1 MNTAAAGQRFTL
13 KVPDPPPPLV
23 IDTDHNNNT
32 NNNSTSVAIIGAGP
46 SGLLTACLLKK
57 QNPTLDVKVF
67 EMRDRPTSFYGSF
80 PVVLNKR
87 GLTALQHL
95 DAAAAPPTRNNT
107 TGNGAE
113 ASTMLEKLRYCGR
126 IVDGIE
132 ILSQDKV
139 VAMADTYGI
148 CIMRDQLVGLLLEA
162 ADAFAIPIYWQ
173 HKLLALDL
181 DHRSASFTQQPY
193 HDAETPAVENNTKT
207 KTLTVSVTQILIGSD
222 GNYSRVRRE
231 CEKHKRL
238 TVQDWSWGISMR
250 YLLASDP
257 TTTTTTNS
265 TTQDT
270 TPPPAH
276 PIDGG
281 IHYVLGSDAYVC
293 QQPDGDWSMSLSL
306 NEHSDDFLLS
316 NDPTPDN
323 VAKLKAFCHTVSHSF
338 TNGLLSDTT
347 GNTITTTDEVY
358 ASFFRNRVFNGSI
371 IKCSTLAPTD
381 WIALIGDAA
390 HAVAPFTGEGVNSA
404 LESARIL
411 STVMTE
417 DNRQHNHSRTTT
429 HEYDMLRRPDAHALC
444 AYALR
449 NRKLVAGTPA
459 QKCTN
464 TFGTIVLGLLKK
476 LGWVTAVPQDLMLGA
491 KAQEY
496 DQPIPYTQLMAL
508 DHAQR
513 WCLDP
518 VGTCCFYTICCTCCG
533 RCN

>member
-1 MNTAAAGQRFTL
+1 
-13 KVPDPPPPLV
+13 
-23 IDTDHNNNT
+23 
-32 NNNSTSVAIIGAGP
+32 
-46 SGLLTACLLKK
+46 
-57 QNPTLDVKVF
+57 
-67 EMRDRPTSFYGSF
+67 MRDRPTSFYGSF

-95 DAAAAPPTRNNT
+95 DAAAASTTSNNT
-107 TGNGAE
+107 TPTSPA
-113 ASTMLEKLRYCGR
+113 AVDSRTTMLEKLRYCGR

-132 ILSQDKV
+132 ILSQDNV
-139 VAMADTYGI
+139 VATANTYGI

-181 DHRSASFTQQPY
+181 DHRSATFTQQPY
-193 HDAETPAVENNTKT
+193 HDAETPTPAVDKNNTNT
-207 KTLTVSVTQILIGSD
+207 TLTVSVTQILIGSD

-250 YLLASDP
+250 YLLAPDP
-257 TTTTTTNS
+257 TTTTTTTTTP
-265 TTQDT
+265 TTQDSP
-270 TPPPAH
+270 PPPAH

-347 GNTITTTDEVY
+347 GNTPTTTDEVY

-371 IKCSTLAPTD
+371 IKCSTLAPQ
-381 WIALIGDAA
+381 IGS
-390 HAVAPFTGEGVNSA
+390 P
-404 LESARIL
+404 
-411 STVMTE
+411 
-417 DNRQHNHSRTTT
+417 
-429 HEYDMLRRPDAHALC
+429 
-444 AYALR
+444 
-449 NRKLVAGTPA
+449 
-459 QKCTN
+459 
-464 TFGTIVLGLLKK
+464 
-476 LGWVTAVPQDLMLGA
+476 
-491 KAQEY
+491 
-496 DQPIPYTQLMAL
+496 
-508 DHAQR
+508 
-513 WCLDP
+513 
-518 VGTCCFYTICCTCCG
+518 
-533 RCN
+533 